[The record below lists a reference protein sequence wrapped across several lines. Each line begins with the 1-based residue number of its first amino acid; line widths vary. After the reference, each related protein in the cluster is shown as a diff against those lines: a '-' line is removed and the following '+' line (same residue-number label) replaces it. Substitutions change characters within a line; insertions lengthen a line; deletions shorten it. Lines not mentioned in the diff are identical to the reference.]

1 MSLRHLPMIRMVPA
15 SMFPRSS
22 AMAPLDRRDQ
32 AEIFS
37 GCTPREYP
45 HVGAGGVEG
54 MYKSCAGDVV
64 P

>member
-1 MSLRHLPMIRMVPA
+1 
-15 SMFPRSS
+15 
-22 AMAPLDRRDQ
+22 MAPLDRRDQ